1 MNLFFKRCCSM
12 ICRLLFPV
20 YLAVLVYMLFLNKHG
35 YSDVYADYAQFIR
48 RSVNL
53 MPFTSMAEY
62 VGRLI
67 DQTINVDTVVR
78 NLGGS
83 FLAFM
88 PMGFLLPCLFPGFR
102 NIRKTF
108 AALLILAVGTE
119 AMQLVLWL
127 GCFDIDTILLFVTGG
142 MIGYGIGN
150 IPWFRSWFRP
160 DVMVQPIID
169 STNS

>member
-1 MNLFFKRCCSM
+1 MNM
-12 ICRLLFPV
+12 
-20 YLAVLVYMLFLNKHG
+20 
-35 YSDVYADYAQFIR
+35 
-48 RSVNL
+48 
-53 MPFTSMAEY
+53 EY
-62 VGRLI
+62 VLF
-67 DQTINVDTVVR
+67 DVV
-78 NLGGS
+78 
-83 FLAFM
+83 
-88 PMGFLLPCLFPGFR
+88 
-102 NIRKTF
+102 I